1 LDLLS
6 ARQETRRHRLE
17 LRPKAAQ
24 HKGMTVNR
32 VVDELSPDQ
41 LLDLIERVALDSDRA
56 AFVELFRHFA
66 PRVKSYLRGM
76 KADEGLA
83 EDLTQEVMLT
93 VWRRAKQYDARQASL
108 STWIFTI
115 ARNRRIDA
123 VRREKRPE
131 IDPNDPAL
139 VPDGEEAPEELVSRQ
154 QQNAALREAIVGL
167 PSEQAQLLRLSY
179 FEEKSHAEIAG
190 ELDLPLGTVKSRLR
204 LAIGKLRGILE
215 DE

>member
-1 LDLLS
+1 MSVKVL
-6 ARQETRRHRLE
+6 AE
-17 LRPKAAQ
+17 
-24 HKGMTVNR
+24 
-32 VVDELSPDQ
+32 ELSPER
-41 LLDLIERVALDSDRA
+41 LLELIELVALHSDRD

-66 PRVKSYLRGM
+66 PRVKSYLKGT
-76 KADEGLA
+76 KADEMQA

-93 VWRRAKQYDARQASL
+93 VWRRAGQYDPRQASL

-123 VRREKRPE
+123 IRREKRPE

-139 VPDGEEAPEELVSRQ
+139 VPDGEDLPEDLVSRQ
-154 QQNAALREAIVGL
+154 QQGAALREAIEEL
-167 PSEQAQLLRLSY
+167 PGEQAQLLRLSY

-204 LAIGKLRGILE
+204 LAIGKLRGRLE
-215 DE
+215 EE

>member
-1 LDLLS
+1 MAVKSL
-6 ARQETRRHRLE
+6 AQE
-17 LRPKAAQ
+17 Q
-24 HKGMTVNR
+24 
-32 VVDELSPDQ
+32 SPDQ
-41 LLDLIERVALDSDRA
+41 LLALIERVALDSDRE

-93 VWRRAKQYDARQASL
+93 VWRRAKQYDPRQASL

-139 VPDGEEAPEELVSRQ
+139 VPDEQRAPEELVSRQ
-154 QQNAALREAIVGL
+154 QQNAALREAIREL
-167 PSEQAQLLRLSY
+167 PGEQAQLLRLSY

-204 LAIGKLRGILE
+204 LAMTKLRGMLE
-215 DE
+215 ED

>member
-1 LDLLS
+1 
-6 ARQETRRHRLE
+6 
-17 LRPKAAQ
+17 
-24 HKGMTVNR
+24 MTVNR

-123 VRREKRPE
+123 VRREKRPQ

>member
-1 LDLLS
+1 MELLS
-6 ARQETRRHRLE
+6 ATEDSRRLRLE

-24 HKGMTVNR
+24 HKRMAVKSLA
-32 VVDELSPDQ
+32 EEQSPDQ
-41 LLDLIERVALDSDRA
+41 LLALIERVALDSDRE

-93 VWRRAKQYDARQASL
+93 VWRRAKQYDPRQASL

-139 VPDGEEAPEELVSRQ
+139 VPDEQRAPEELVSRQ
-154 QQNAALREAIVGL
+154 QQNAALREAIREL
-167 PSEQAQLLRLSY
+167 PGEQAQLLRLSY
-179 FEEKSHAEIAG
+179 FEEKSHAEIAS

-204 LAIGKLRGILE
+204 LAMTKLRGMLE
-215 DE
+215 EE